1 MPPLVASDGFARAY
15 PEGLREMAQISSP
28 SSLTKSIKTLERLEL
43 SVLVWTYFLAQKLV
57 MSAFPFPKD
66 MFFQDLILFS
76 QTALRSILGRKLPVP
91 TGELLVTL
99 DTLLNCLYC
108 LSPCL

>member
-76 QTALRSILGRKLPVP
+76 QAALRSILGRKQNSDHDSRGADFGSRFLQ
-91 TGELLVTL
+91 GSSL
-99 DTLLNCLYC
+99 
-108 LSPCL
+108 